1 MEEKLE
7 KQRQQIAT
15 FIKIL
20 ERYSQDDQQ
29 EIELIVRFKNKDS
42 NEKEFKTISLSSSD
56 SIIKLDP
63 IINSI
68 NKEAENMFLQ
78 IVEKLRNLNSN

>member
-68 NKEAENMFLQ
+68 NKEAENMFLE

>member
-29 EIELIVRFKNKDS
+29 EIELIVRFKNKYS

-56 SIIKLDP
+56 SIVKLDP

-68 NKEAENMFLQ
+68 NKEAENMFLE
-78 IVEKLRNLNSN
+78 IVEKLRNSNSN